1 MIMARMM
8 MDGVHAFE
16 ASGYVYPLP
25 IAVMPF
31 ELLRGNALLQTRG
44 ILAIRRWRPAYALLT
59 MTIKVDA
66 GL

>member
-16 ASGYVYPLP
+16 ASGYVYQLP
-25 IAVMPF
+25 ITVMPF
-31 ELLRGNALLQTRG
+31 GLLRGNALLQTRRF
-44 ILAIRRWRPAYALLT
+44 LAIMRWRAVYAVPT

>member
-8 MDGVHAFE
+8 MDVVHAFE
-16 ASGYVYPLP
+16 ASGYVYQLP

-31 ELLRGNALLQTRG
+31 GLLHGNALLQTRG
-44 ILAIRRWRPAYALLT
+44 FLAVMRWRAAYAVLT